1 MTTPRDRE
9 VATFIDDA
17 HIQRLLNRAERP
29 SRSQVDRIL
38 AKAALAQGL
47 TPEEVATLLMV
58 EDRRMLDDLFQT
70 ALSVKHRIYGDRIVM
85 FAPLY
90 VSNFCVNNCTYC
102 GYSLENQ
109 FPRRRLTQ
117 AELALEVQALENL
130 GHKRLVVEA
139 GEDPVNCDIDYI
151 TDCIK
156 TIYTIHHQKGSIRR
170 VNVNIA
176 ATTVENYRKLKE
188 AEIGTYILFQE
199 TYHRPTYAKMH
210 PKGPK
215 ANYDWHTTALGR
227 AQEAGIDDVG
237 AGVLFGLY
245 DYRYEV
251 LALMLHAQYLEDR
264 YGVGPHTISVPRLK
278 PAPGMD
284 IKDYPYLVTDDQFKK
299 LVAILRLAVP
309 YTGMILSTR
318 ETPELR
324 AEVLRLGIS
333 QVSAGSCTGVGG
345 YHDQAVGRS
354 QAPQFETGDH
364 RSPDEVLR
372 WLCEDGYLPSY
383 CTACYRQGRTGD
395 RFMQLAKSGQ
405 IQNLCQANALMTF
418 QEFLEDYAS
427 PETRAVG
434 EKTVAAHIDRIPNP
448 KAREVT
454 RQRLERIKN
463 GERDLFF

>member
-1 MTTPRDRE
+1 MRE
-9 VATFIDDA
+9 IERAAFIDDER
-17 HIQRLLNRAERP
+17 IERLLAGAANP
-29 SRSQVDRIL
+29 SHEQVNEIL
-38 AKAALAQGL
+38 AKAALGKGL
-47 TPEEVATLLMV
+47 RAEEVATLLMI
-58 EDRRMLDDLFQT
+58 EDPAMMDALFAT
-70 ALSVKHRIYGDRIVM
+70 ALTVKQKIYGDRIVM

-90 VSNFCVNNCTYC
+90 VSNYCVNDCLYC
-102 GYSLENQ
+102 GYRVKNEI
-109 FPRRRLTQ
+109 PRRKLSQ
-117 AELALEVQALENL
+117 EELAEEVRVLEGL
-130 GHKRLVVEA
+130 GHKRLVLEA
-139 GEDPVNCDIDYI
+139 GEDPRNCDIDYI
-151 TDCIK
+151 LECIR
-156 TIYTIHHQKGSIRR
+156 TIYSIHHQNGSIRR
-170 VNVNIA
+170 INVNIA
-176 ATTVENYRKLKE
+176 AASVEDYRRLQA

-210 PKGPK
+210 PAGPK
-215 ANYDWHTTALGR
+215 HNYDWHTTALGR
-227 AQEAGIDDVG
+227 AQAAGIDDVG

-251 LALMLHAQYLEDR
+251 LALMMHAEHLEAQ

-278 PAPGMD
+278 RAAGMSLE
-284 IKDYPYLVTDDQFKK
+284 DYPYLVTDEQYKK
-299 LVAILRLAVP
+299 LVAILRMAVP
-309 YTGMILSTR
+309 YTGMILTTR

-324 AEVLRLGIS
+324 KEVIHLGIS
-333 QVSAGSCTGVGG
+333 QISAGSCTGVGG
-345 YHDQAVGRS
+345 YQEKATEPQV
-354 QAPQFETGDH
+354 PQFETGDH

-405 IQNLCQANALMTF
+405 IANLCQANALMTF

-434 EKTVAAHIDRIPNP
+434 EQTVAQHIERIPNE

-454 RQRLERIKN
+454 RQRLERIRR